1 MLEKSLSQ
9 RLSARIE
16 LQGYDSVGSYSVYRV
31 KGSASVEREYAYDIE
46 FISDSEIAIAELND
60 TKGKLTI
67 KDENEL
73 FVKKQVYGLIYE
85 AKEYGSIAK
94 KRLYKIRLVSPLFY
108 LGLNKRY
115 EVFMDVSVPSIVS
128 SIISRYAS
136 LLHLEIG
143 TDTVDPK
150 AYPVR
155 HYTTQYA
162 QSDLDFIKMLLQE
175 EGLVLLLDESSDD
188 PFKITL
194 CQLNEH
200 APFLEQKLEC
210 SYNKQ
215 KSFLPSM
222 QLQDYYDSN
231 RPSFDMQTI
240 NDTDIVQPSFKD
252 NGATKQ
258 LRQEFK
264 KERLRDRI
272 ELLENSLSKDLTRY
286 SIIDAQQEHSKALII
301 SGKTKDLQAK
311 EGICVKLY
319 DPKVDKED
327 EVIITSVT
335 YGGYFPNALDEHI
348 EDTTKE
354 STQYEVEFNAIAKDI
369 VYRPNTTTDKPKI
382 HGVQTAI
389 VSCGEKD
396 TSKDVNEI
404 DVNEKGEIRVI
415 FHFDKNRP
423 TSCYIPLATSFAG
436 DNYGTQ
442 FLPRVNSEVIV
453 SFING
458 DIDKPVIIGSL
469 HNGENKH
476 PYNLPKDKT
485 KSFIKTYTTPQYEDK
500 QGYNELLFED
510 KAGDERLALRAQKD
524 YELHTLHDANIHIE
538 HDKKTIIDNNEDHT
552 VAKNYTQTVGE
563 DATTQIA
570 GNDIKVV
577 EKEQITTINEDRQT
591 HLNKNDIT
599 ITKENKQEIVEKD
612 LIQRIKGY
620 VTTYREKDVKEK
632 YLESLYTDVTKEL
645 GIRVHAAFHLQANSI
660 KENASGTIELES
672 PNGISLKCG
681 RNVLTVDG
689 SGIHFKTPNFDD
701 NSTGSGVVA
710 KEVDKMLLKYDQK
723 FQLRDSFN
731 NQPLPKQR
739 YKVTASSGEA
749 IEGVTD
755 SEGYTQR
762 IATSDFSTLN
772 IELLE

>member
-1 MLEKSLSQ
+1 MM
-9 RLSARIE
+9 
-16 LQGYDSVGSYSVYRV
+16 
-31 KGSASVEREYAYDIE
+31 
-46 FISDSEIAIAELND
+46 
-60 TKGKLTI
+60 
-67 KDENEL
+67 
-73 FVKKQVYGLIYE
+73 
-85 AKEYGSIAK
+85 
-94 KRLYKIRLVSPLFY
+94 LVSI
-108 LGLNKRY
+108 
-115 EVFMDVSVPSIVS
+115 VPEQNRTVMFDW
-128 SIISRYAS
+128 
-136 LLHLEIG
+136 G
-143 TDTVDPK
+143 DKVDPK
-150 AYPVR
+150 DYPLR

-188 PFKITL
+188 PFSVTL

-200 APFLEQKLEC
+200 APLLEQKIEC
-210 SYNKQ
+210 SYNIQ

-231 RPSFDMQTI
+231 RPSLDMQII
-240 NDTDIVQPSFKD
+240 NDVDLGESSFKD

-286 SIIDAQQEHSKALII
+286 STVDSQRELSNALII
-301 SGKTKDLQAK
+301 KGKTKDLKVK
-311 EGICVKLY
+311 EGLSVKLY
-319 DPKVDKED
+319 DPKVDKSR
-327 EVIITSVT
+327 EVIITSVK
-335 YGGYFPNALDEHI
+335 YDGYFPNALDEHI
-348 EDTTKE
+348 EDTAKE
-354 STQYEVEFNAIAKDI
+354 STQYEVEFQAISKEI
-369 VYRPNTTTDKPKI
+369 LYRPSITIDKQKI

-396 TSKDVNEI
+396 TTKDANEI

-423 TSCYIPLATSFAG
+423 TSCYIPLSTPFAG

-485 KSFIKTYTTPQYEDK
+485 KSFIKTYSTPQYEDK
-500 QGYNELLFED
+500 EGFNELLFED

-524 YELHTLHDANIHIE
+524 YELHTLNDANIHIQ
-538 HDKKTIIDNNEDHT
+538 HDKTTIVDNNESHT
-552 VAKNYTQTVGE
+552 IAKNYTQTIGE

-570 GNDIKVV
+570 GNDIKVI

-620 VTTYREKDVKEK
+620 VTAYSEKDVKEK
-632 YLESLYTDVTKEL
+632 ILQNLFIEATKDM
-645 GIRVHAAFHLQANSI
+645 GIQVGQSYHLNANSI
-660 KENASGTIELES
+660 KSISFSDILYEGNQ
-672 PNGISLKCG
+672 GISLKCKG
-681 RNVLTVDG
+681 NVLTIDK
-689 SGIHFKTPNFDD
+689 SGIHFKTANFDD

-710 KEVDKMLLKYDQK
+710 KEVE
-723 FQLRDSFN
+723 
-731 NQPLPKQR
+731 
-739 YKVTASSGEA
+739 KVR
-749 IEGVTD
+749 
-755 SEGYTQR
+755 TQR
-762 IATSDFSTLN
+762 LQEKYRVEKLYFSV
-772 IELLE
+772 